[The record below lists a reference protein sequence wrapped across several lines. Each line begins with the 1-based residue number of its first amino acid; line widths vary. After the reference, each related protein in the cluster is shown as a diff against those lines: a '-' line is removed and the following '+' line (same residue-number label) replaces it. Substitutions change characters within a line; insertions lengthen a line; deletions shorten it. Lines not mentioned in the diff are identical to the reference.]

1 MKVINMQIHK
11 NSKNLIHVITV
22 ETEGE
27 KGTSSGPQIPLT
39 PPLLQ
44 FFPLALEKKETQ
56 LPPPLKGWWRHVTF
70 CFSGWHS
77 LAWCPREHWPHLWFF
92 TGCLVLCL
100 LVSPLKIPSPEMYL
114 WGLPGTTHACPPW
127 TLPCGSC
134 RRRPPDPRAFP
145 LSKHAAVSCCQ
156 GFTSQDSWCFPLT
169 VRRMP
174 NSRLCVT
181 RLRWVGWYHSH
192 KGILQWTPLKTFS
205 C

>member
-11 NSKNLIHVITV
+11 KFQKFNTCYHSRDRRRERNIVWPSDTAHTSPLTV
-22 ETEGE
+22 FPPSIGKEGNPIA
-27 KGTSSGPQIPLT
+27 SSLEGMVTPCHLLLLRLTQPGMMPPWALATPLVLYRVPCSLPLSIPL
-39 PPLLQ
+39 
-44 FFPLALEKKETQ
+44 KN
-56 LPPPLKGWWRHVTF
+56 
-70 CFSGWHS
+70 
-77 LAWCPREHWPHLWFF
+77 
-92 TGCLVLCL
+92 
-100 LVSPLKIPSPEMYL
+100 SPEMYL